1 MKNNTCEFTIGI
13 KQERLLLLLLSLLT
27 TRSNYCLTKYYVYE
41 KDYPFSHGARSRISI
56 GVAATEKRNGSVIC
70 RCS

>member
-27 TRSNYCLTKYYVYE
+27 AKSNYCLTKYYVYE
-41 KDYPFSHGARSRISI
+41 KDYPFSLGARGRIRI
-56 GVAATEKRNGSVIC
+56 GAATTEKRHSSVIC
-70 RCS
+70 RRS